1 MPELLLQSALAAS
14 RSKDFAIR
22 AAQIKSSCINQHGDH
37 ESLVSCPQCYGL
49 LLDALRARY
58 LGSSSNTS
66 NTGAPADQQQHEW
79 FTSRPAFLSAL
90 NLLIDSAK
98 EYQVPPKAI
107 DDRVQEER
115 SRWYAE
121 RVRSSLLRLM
131 VDDPSMRGIVFEK
144 LEDLSTATA
153 GGDPVALAREVA
165 EILRK
170 GPLAPEKGTERH
182 LPERVA
188 AASGGIG
195 KVEVLRDAFFRAEDG
210 TVPEDHRK
218 YLDMLLHHGLSMEQ
232 VVDRILDERQ
242 TATGAREQTDKLNQR
257 LDELRRARAAHEA
270 QKSRKAQRR
279 ESLAQ
284 QKVPDE
290 LYHLPT
296 CAVCGQ
302 EPRTEDYFTCS
313 ICTILTTAGTQS
325 KQTVFCSERCEQQGH
340 PSHAET
346 HTCASALDCIQLHP
360 ANTNTTTST
369 NQNPKEEE
377 EDTPMADAPPPPPPT
392 ELRFCTECLTTLKRP
407 TAWCS
412 LACADANFQTHREAV
427 HLPGRARLGL
437 GLVPGGG
444 GGGGGERADDEAQ
457 LEYYPPPHSPSSAA
471 SASASASAPA
481 KGEGEEGGKR
491 YRARDI
497 AALTTGLGE
506 AVREWEGRNRVRL
519 EGSV

>member
-14 RSKDFAIR
+14 KSKDFAVR
-22 AAQIKSSCINQHGDH
+22 AAQISSSCQGQHGDH
-37 ESLVSCPQCYGL
+37 ESLVSCPQCYEL

-58 LGSSSNTS
+58 LSSPSSTS
-66 NTGAPADQQQHEW
+66 NTGASKDQPQEW
-79 FTSRPAFLSAL
+79 FTSRTAFLSTL

-98 EYQVPPKAI
+98 DYQISPKAI
-107 DDRVQEER
+107 DDHVQEER

-131 VDDPSMRGIVFEK
+131 VEDPSGRGVVFEK

-165 EILRK
+165 EILSK
-170 GPLAPEKGTERH
+170 GPLAPEQGAEGH

-188 AASGGIG
+188 AASDGIG
-195 KVEVLRDAFFRAEDG
+195 KVEVLRDAFFKAEDG
-210 TVPEDHRK
+210 TVPEDHQK

-270 QKSRKAQRR
+270 QKTRKAQRR

-284 QKVPDE
+284 QKIHDE
-290 LYHLPT
+290 LYDLPS

-302 EPRTEDYFTCS
+302 APRTEDYFTCS
-313 ICTILTTAGTQS
+313 ICTILAGAGAQP

-340 PSHAET
+340 ATHAET

-360 ANTNTTTST
+360 ATTTT
-369 NQNPKEEE
+369 TDQNPKQEEEE

-392 ELRFCTECLTTLKRP
+392 ELRFCTECLTALKQP
-407 TAWCS
+407 TTWCS
-412 LACADANFQTHREAV
+412 LACADANFQAHREGV

-437 GLVPGGG
+437 RAE
-444 GGGGGERADDEAQ
+444 GGEGAEGDDEAQ
-457 LEYYPPPHSPSSAA
+457 LEYYSPSS
-471 SASASASAPA
+471 SFSSSL
-481 KGEGEEGGKR
+481 KGGSEEGGKR